1 MKISEF
7 STECALDKLCEIV
20 PYADNIMGDDELVS
34 VLKEKINPTG
44 EKMVAAAWALLGM
57 RKASK
62 LVPVLFKRHRE
73 DVFAILAAL
82 NGTTVEKIKAQNI
95 ITTMMQL
102 REVLKD
108 EELVAFFSSCAA
120 KDAKG

>member
-1 MKISEF
+1 MKISQF

-20 PYADNIMGDDELVS
+20 PYADSIMGDDEFVR
-34 VLKEKINPTG
+34 VFKEKVNPTG
-44 EKMVAAAWALLGM
+44 ENITTAAWMLLGM

-62 LVPVLFKRHRE
+62 LVPVLLKRHRD
-73 DVFAILAAL
+73 DVYAILAIL
-82 NGTTVEKIKAQNI
+82 NSCTVEEIKAQNI

-102 REVLKD
+102 REISKD

-120 KDAKG
+120 KDESE